1 MREELKNRVLNGL
14 YHPVSLLAI
23 LLVVLNDGWLKTT
36 YPSWW
41 TGKLSDVGMVVLIP
55 WITIFFLTLVFPKR
69 WLKIVPIL
77 GFSLPVIVFGLGK
90 TLPLLNSLVYQI
102 MAFIFPFRVHFV
114 LDPSD
119 LLSFLFL
126 PISVFVWRQT
136 TVTAPVRSW
145 RWLLVPVVCLVG
157 LGDAAAPEYGIV
169 CVTADQ
175 DGTWAKSM
183 YFEEVYFSTDG
194 GLNWVEQPYDT
205 NYPADCELGSTEV
218 GEVTLFTDQENKQ
231 WRFTSG
237 ESIAFS
243 DDGGKTWQ
251 QVLNLTQLSQAEL
264 AFRHQQQS
272 NFEFV
277 HGPLDIIQD
286 PGTGNLIAAMGQEG
300 ILVHRAS
307 DGQWVWVAL
316 GDYAP
321 QTSLLEAGFGSVV
334 QLLLAEILLSVF
346 FGVFL
351 VSLYNLTIN
360 RRWWR
365 IVKVVLAFL
374 GWSAVMLF
382 SPAVTDAYIR
392 SSLWVI
398 GIPAAGI
405 WALVCLVDDIVSW
418 IKNPKTNWKWMVVMG
433 LAASVLMIVIFV
445 LWGLNVLFLY
455 STALVFIFLLSLI
468 MGIGGTIWAQTR
480 NRVEEENYA
489 QP

>member
-1 MREELKNRVLNGL
+1 
-14 YHPVSLLAI
+14 
-23 LLVVLNDGWLKTT
+23 
-36 YPSWW
+36 
-41 TGKLSDVGMVVLIP
+41 
-55 WITIFFLTLVFPKR
+55 
-69 WLKIVPIL
+69 
-77 GFSLPVIVFGLGK
+77 
-90 TLPLLNSLVYQI
+90 
-102 MAFIFPFRVHFV
+102 
-114 LDPSD
+114 
-119 LLSFLFL
+119 
-126 PISVFVWRQT
+126 
-136 TVTAPVRSW
+136 
-145 RWLLVPVVCLVG
+145 
-157 LGDAAAPEYGIV
+157 
-169 CVTADQ
+169 
-175 DGTWAKSM
+175 
-183 YFEEVYFSTDG
+183 
-194 GLNWVEQPYDT
+194 
-205 NYPADCELGSTEV
+205 
-218 GEVTLFTDQENKQ
+218 
-231 WRFTSG
+231 
-237 ESIAFS
+237 
-243 DDGGKTWQ
+243 
-251 QVLNLTQLSQAEL
+251 
-264 AFRHQQQS
+264 
-272 NFEFV
+272 
-277 HGPLDIIQD
+277 
-286 PGTGNLIAAMGQEG
+286 MGQEG